1 MAETDLELQVHPDY
15 HSPMAVIHISEA
27 EAARDLPGLLA
38 KVRAGEE
45 IRIDS
50 GSESFDL
57 IRTPAREKSGKILD
71 LIAALEKQGA
81 MATLD
86 PGFADDVEDGMR
98 RHREEKRYDP
108 WA

>member
-1 MAETDLELQVHPDY
+1 
-15 HSPMAVIHISEA
+15 MAVIHISEA
-27 EAARDLPGLLA
+27 EAARDLRGLLA
-38 KVRAGEE
+38 RVRAGEE

-50 GSESFDL
+50 GSETFDL
-57 IRTPAREKSGKILD
+57 IRTPPREKSGKISD
-71 LIAALEKQGA
+71 FIAVLEAHKEL
-81 MATLD
+81 ATLD